1 MNDAEKT
8 PDPPD
13 PVKSPTTSQLF
24 PLLYEDLRNAARA
37 QMAGERLGQ
46 TLQATA
52 LVHEAY
58 LRLSKSEKQPQWNG
72 PAHFF
77 AAVTEVMRRILVEN
91 ARRKK
96 RVKRGGRLNRQ
107 QIDPNVIRAPDV
119 DEDVLLLDEALEQL
133 ANHNQKW
140 VELVK
145 LRFFIGMTIPEAA
158 RVLGVSPR
166 TADSWWADTRAWL
179 REKLALDIDGILS

>member
-1 MNDAEKT
+1 MKDTEKT
-8 PDPPD
+8 PDAETA
-13 PVKSPTTSQLF
+13 VQSATSSQLF
-24 PLLYEDLRNAARA
+24 PLLYEDLRNAAHA
-37 QMAGERLGQ
+37 QMNGERLGQ

-96 RVKRGGRLNRQ
+96 RVKRGGRLTRQ
-107 QIDPNVIRAPDV
+107 ELDPNAIRAADV
-119 DEDVLLLDEALEQL
+119 DEDVLLLDEALDQL
-133 ANHNQKW
+133 ARHNEKW
-140 VELVK
+140 AELVK

-158 RVLGVSPR
+158 RVLGVAPR
-166 TADSWWADTRAWL
+166 TADSWWAGARAWL
-179 REKLALDIDGILS
+179 REKLALEIDGILS